1 MNIVNTQSIKKGFS
15 LNLDKTETM
24 VISKKN
30 SKECNVILNGSKLRQ
45 VDTFKYLGAWITS
58 DGRYSTEIKARIAQ
72 AKSAFQKMKTILS
85 NRNILFHTRLSI
97 LECYIEPILM
107 YGCAS
112 WTIDR
117 QSENKI
123 LAAEMWFLRRMLRVS
138 YKEHKTNDQVLCEAN
153 TYIKFQ

>member
-1 MNIVNTQSIKKGFS
+1 ME
-15 LNLDKTETM
+15 D
-24 VISKKN
+24 
-30 SKECNVILNGSKLRQ
+30 
-45 VDTFKYLGAWITS
+45 A
-58 DGRYSTEIKARIAQ
+58 EIKARIAQ

-85 NRNILFHTRLSI
+85 NRNIIFHTRLSI

-138 YKEHKTNDQVLCEAN
+138 FKEHKTNDQVLCEAN
-153 TYIKFQ
+153 TSRKLFNKIKQRQCRFIGHVMRREGMENLVTTGKFKGKET